1 MPESQDELYA
11 LLART
16 QDEEQAALGEFYDAT
31 VNRVYGFVL
40 KLSNNRAI
48 TEEVIGDV
56 YMQVWRQAADFDA
69 ERSSPIAWLLM
80 IARSRTYDALR
91 KEQSRTRLQDNLPES
106 FDVADDVT
114 PAPLDIAMES
124 EHSAD
129 LKQAMN
135 LLNAQQRQMIAL
147 AFYRDMSHSEI
158 AHYIDLPLGT
168 VKTTLRRS
176 QAILRAAMTQPNQIM
191 RDCYEQQ
198 A

>member
-91 KEQSRTRLQDNLPES
+91 KEQSRTRLQDNLPET